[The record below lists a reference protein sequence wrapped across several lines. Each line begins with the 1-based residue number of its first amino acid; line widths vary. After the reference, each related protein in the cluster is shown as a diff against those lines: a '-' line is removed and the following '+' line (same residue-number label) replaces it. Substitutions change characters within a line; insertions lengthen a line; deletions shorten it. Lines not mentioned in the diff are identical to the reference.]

1 MIAAIV
7 DKMIAFFSKNLQMM
21 VQIILLV
28 LFTWLI
34 LYLVGVV
41 ARRWKAKIV
50 ASKVE
55 GERLSRFLTMEN
67 VVITSLRALI
77 LAVAALILLGLL
89 GFNIAPLIASAGLA
103 GLAISLGAQTLIKD
117 FISGFLILIENQ
129 FGVGDEVKI
138 GIVSGTVENIT
149 LRSVNVR
156 GADGSL
162 NIVPNGDIRIVA
174 NLSRDWS
181 QAKVEF
187 TLPFNLDLGE
197 VVNSLDQAV
206 KSAENDEA
214 VQNLLLMPAEIFAYN
229 QLNESGVQI
238 RITLKVNAGKGAQVE
253 RILRRYVLES
263 LQKQGIS
270 LAAPAREI
278 LLQEAAASK
287 TILPQ
292 VAEVG

>member
-1 MIAAIV
+1 MIEEIV
-7 DKMIAFFSKNLQMM
+7 DKMIAFFSKHLQLM

-28 LFTWLI
+28 IITWLL

-67 VVITSLRALI
+67 VAITSLRALI
-77 LAVAALILLGLL
+77 LVVSTLILLGLL
-89 GFNIAPLIASAGLA
+89 GFNIAPLIASAGIA
-103 GLAISLGAQTLIKD
+103 GLAISLGAQTFIKD

-149 LRSVNVR
+149 LRSVTVR

-187 TLPFNLDLGE
+187 TLPFGLDLGE
-197 VVNSLDQAV
+197 VVHSLDQAV
-206 KSAENDEA
+206 KLAEKDEA
-214 VQNLLLMPAEIFAYN
+214 VQNLLLLPAEIFAYN
-229 QLNESGVQI
+229 QLNESGVQV

-253 RILRRYVLES
+253 RIIRRYVLES

-287 TILPQ
+287 NILPHA
-292 VAEVG
+292 AEVG

>member
-1 MIAAIV
+1 M
-7 DKMIAFFSKNLQMM
+7 
-21 VQIILLV
+21 
-28 LFTWLI
+28 
-34 LYLVGVV
+34 
-41 ARRWKAKIV
+41 
-50 ASKVE
+50 
-55 GERLSRFLTMEN
+55 
-67 VVITSLRALI
+67 
-77 LAVAALILLGLL
+77 LGL
-89 GFNIAPLIASAGLA
+89 IYAPLIASAELA

-149 LRSVNVR
+149 LRSVTVR

-174 NLSRDWS
+174 NLSHDWS

-187 TLPFNLDLGE
+187 MLPFGLDLVE
-197 VVNSLDQAV
+197 IVNSLDQAV
-206 KSAENDEA
+206 KLAEKDEV
-214 VQNLLLMPAEIFAYN
+214 VQNLLLEPAQIFAYN
-229 QLNESGVQI
+229 QLNKSGVQV
-238 RITLKVNAGKGAQVE
+238 RITLKVYAGKGAQVE

-287 TILPQ
+287 TIQPHT
-292 VAEVG
+292 AEVG